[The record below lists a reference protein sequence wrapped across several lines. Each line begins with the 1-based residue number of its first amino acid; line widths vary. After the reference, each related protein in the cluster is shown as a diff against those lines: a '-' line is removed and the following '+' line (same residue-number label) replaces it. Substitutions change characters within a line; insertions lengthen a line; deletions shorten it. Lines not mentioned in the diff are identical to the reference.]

1 MCNPMIAVAAITAAS
16 TIASSAI
23 TAKAQKKQNLQ
34 PQEVKNES
42 ITDQV
47 AKTANTLD
55 NSATKTNSQKQNIT
69 ALNTKPFNS
78 NNPVNSGA
86 YIENNLGFDKLGLNI
101 GG

>member
-23 TAKAQKKQNLQ
+23 TAKAQKKQNQQQ

-47 AKTANTLD
+47 AKTANTVD
-55 NSATKTNSQKQNIT
+55 NPTTTNKKQNLSV
-69 ALNTKPFNS
+69 LNTKPSFQSS
-78 NNPVNSGA
+78 NPINSGA
-86 YIENNLGFDKLGLNI
+86 YIENSLGFDKLGLNI